1 MTSFKYLEATLCK
14 DLCSAEIHIR
24 IAPTMAAMA
33 RFNKIWRCNT
43 ISFVNKFKLYKSLV
57 TTVLL
62 YGCETWTL
70 LADSEKRTQA
80 FETKS
85 LRKLFHI
92 SYLEH
97 KTNAWVRGNINFF
110 VGPQESLLA
119 NCRETEICMV
129 WACHTPRQPLQHHPS
144 GHLEGRATPWSA
156 EEMLDGH
163 HRRMDIPC
171 PCQNCSQGL
180 PVEKTGT
187 GSLLNRHSCQPD
199 DLIGQGTELN

>member
-110 VGPQESLLA
+110 VGPQEPLLA

-129 WACHTPRQPLQHHPS
+129 WACHTP
-144 GHLEGRATPWSA
+144 
-156 EEMLDGH
+156 
-163 HRRMDIPC
+163 
-171 PCQNCSQGL
+171 
-180 PVEKTGT
+180 
-187 GSLLNRHSCQPD
+187 
-199 DLIGQGTELN
+199 